1 VSLLIVAIAVVVVT
15 ASAAIAQSSGPDAAQ
30 RAEREGKFA
39 EAAEIWRV
47 VAKANPRDSIAF
59 ASLGLD
65 LARQQ
70 KYAEAVTA
78 YRKAAALDPKL
89 PGLQLNLGLA
99 EFKQGHFNAASMDP
113 TSVQAT
119 ALLGMAYYGAA
130 RFSEA
135 VEVLK
140 PLTAS
145 DPGNTEL
152 RNVLAQSCLKSKNYG
167 CAQEQF
173 RAILQQNPD
182 SPAAHLLMGEALDG
196 LQRTEEAVAEFKAAS
211 ELDPRQPE
219 VHFGLGYLYWEL
231 RRFDEAKREFE
242 AELALN
248 PKHAQAQAYL
258 GDIALEGGNL
268 GAAEGLLLKATQ
280 NSQKIRIAYLD
291 LGKLYLQRRNYAGAV
306 DAFQHA
312 IKVDPAQS
320 DAHFQLAR
328 AYQALGKKSK
338 AQAELAKSRE
348 LHTQTDRSLVLKGAA
363 PPSK

>member
-1 VSLLIVAIAVVVVT
+1 
-15 ASAAIAQSSGPDAAQ
+15 
-30 RAEREGKFA
+30 
-39 EAAEIWRV
+39 
-47 VAKANPRDSIAF
+47 
-59 ASLGLD
+59 
-65 LARQQ
+65 
-70 KYAEAVTA
+70 
-78 YRKAAALDPKL
+78 
-89 PGLQLNLGLA
+89 
-99 EFKQGHFNAASMDP
+99 
-113 TSVQAT
+113 
-119 ALLGMAYYGAA
+119 
-130 RFSEA
+130 
-135 VEVLK
+135 
-140 PLTAS
+140 
-145 DPGNTEL
+145 
-152 RNVLAQSCLKSKNYG
+152 
-167 CAQEQF
+167 
-173 RAILQQNPD
+173 
-182 SPAAHLLMGEALDG
+182 